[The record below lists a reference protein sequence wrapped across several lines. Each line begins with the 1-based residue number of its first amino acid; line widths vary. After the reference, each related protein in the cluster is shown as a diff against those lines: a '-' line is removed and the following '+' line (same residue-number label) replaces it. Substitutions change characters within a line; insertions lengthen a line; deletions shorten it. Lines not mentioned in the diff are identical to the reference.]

1 MSAKRA
7 QPERIDRI
15 RIVGN
20 LDPHDAEALQL
31 ELLRLAKRYGR
42 IKDLQIETST
52 ANPDGRSA

>member
-1 MSAKRA
+1 VSIKRA
-7 QPERIDRI
+7 RPERIDRI

-20 LDPHDAEALQL
+20 LDPHDVEALQL

-52 ANPDGRSA
+52 TESDGRSA